1 MFGLGPLEM
10 LIVGI
15 IAVLL
20 FGNRLPEVGR
30 SLGKGLIEF
39 KKGLRDIQNEVDI
52 SGTTAPS
59 TRVSHQASLDEVDQ
73 ATAPKFVP
81 PVHEPTVQAEQHTVS
96 AENTVHV
103 ENHSAGTP
111 S

>member
-1 MFGLGPLEM
+1 MLGLGPVEL
-10 LIVGI
+10 LIVGV

-52 SGTTAPS
+52 SGMS
-59 TRVSHQASLDEVDQ
+59 SSSSSRVTQRNPIDETDE

-81 PVHEPTVQAEQHTVS
+81 PTH
-96 AENTVHV
+96 
-103 ENHSAGTP
+103 
-111 S
+111 

>member
-1 MFGLGPLEM
+1 MFGLGPAELV
-10 LIVGI
+10 IVGI

-52 SGTTAPS
+52 SSTSAPS
-59 TRVSHQASLDEVDQ
+59 NRVSRQSSLDEVDQ

-81 PVHEPTVQAEQHTVS
+81 PTGEPTATAAASED
-96 AENTVHV
+96 
-103 ENHSAGTP
+103 HSAGTV
-111 S
+111 

>member
-10 LIVGI
+10 LIVGV

-39 KKGLRDIQNEVDI
+39 KKGLRDIQNDVDI
-52 SGTTAPS
+52 SNTSSSS
-59 TRVSHQASLDEVDQ
+59 TSRVAHQAPIEELDE

-81 PVHEPTVQAEQHTVS
+81 PTHEPTAT
-96 AENTVHV
+96 T

>member
-1 MFGLGPLEM
+1 MLGLGPIEM
-10 LIVGI
+10 LIVGV

-39 KKGLRDIQNEVDI
+39 KKGLRDIQSEVDI
-52 SGTTAPS
+52 SGTSSSTPS
-59 TRVSHQASLDEVDQ
+59 SRVTQHHNPIDEMDQ

-81 PVHEPTVQAEQHTVS
+81 PTHEPTETKAADS
-96 AENTVHV
+96 AHV
-103 ENHSAGTP
+103 
-111 S
+111 